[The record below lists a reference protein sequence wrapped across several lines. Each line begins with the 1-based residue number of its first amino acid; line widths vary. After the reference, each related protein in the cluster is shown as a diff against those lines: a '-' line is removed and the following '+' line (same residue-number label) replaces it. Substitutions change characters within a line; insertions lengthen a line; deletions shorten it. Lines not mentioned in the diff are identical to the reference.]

1 VELQVRKA
9 QRPGIFAIGDINAY
23 PGKLKLILCGF
34 HEAALMGPGGVSHLP
49 GRTRS
54 CVSSNDLSSQP
65 AEEAGRGM
73 KIVAIDR
80 TGRNTARGPRRAG
93 ASWKY
98 ARRGLPVRAK
108 CGGACAC
115 ADLSRLHDGEWY
127 AKLAPPSEAEVDMLD
142 MALAVEPIS
151 RLSCQ
156 IVCAPTLDGIKLTI
170 APE

>member
-1 VELQVRKA
+1 
-9 QRPGIFAIGDINAY
+9 
-23 PGKLKLILCGF
+23 
-34 HEAALMGPGGVSHLP
+34 
-49 GRTRS
+49 
-54 CVSSNDLSSQP
+54 
-65 AEEAGRGM
+65 M

-80 TGRNTARGPRRAG
+80 NGKEHVLEGRDGWSVMEIMRDA
-93 ASWKY
+93 
-98 ARRGLPVRAK
+98 GLPVAAE

-115 ADLSRLHDGEWY
+115 ATCHVYIDDEWY

-142 MALAVEPIS
+142 MALAVEPTS